1 MDVDRPKSPD
11 RRSKAYAMPIHFT
24 VRHWT
29 SFTDPATS
37 PPRPTALDALTV
49 HALANASGTE
59 TGSAATGTVTN
70 TTTDAG
76 VVTIG
81 TGPARG
87 PTATGITTATGSE
100 TESGIGIENGGGIV
114 MVSAVAVKETEP
126 EIDIAIETA
135 RGTGTGNANV
145 NVTGTAIGTMTG
157 TTGTTK
163 TDAGSVEKTRI
174 SMEMSAARGSDLT
187 KVLKNRLSQPRHPP
201 PACLHLHR
209 LSLTARVAELDL
221 ANPTVGTATGRLGV
235 LATRGMTLTSLLAF
249 ASGSVA
255 VH

>member
-87 PTATGITTATGSE
+87 PTATGITTATGTE

-145 NVTGTAIGTMTG
+145 NVIGTAIGTMTE

-187 KVLKNRLSQPRHPP
+187 KVQKSRASRPRRRLLDYQRPHHRLLLVLVAETVPAITTADLATDRRGVLGTLEMTLKNLP
-201 PACLHLHR
+201 
-209 LSLTARVAELDL
+209 VAES
-221 ANPTVGTATGRLGV
+221 P
-235 LATRGMTLTSLLAF
+235 
-249 ASGSVA
+249 VA
-255 VH
+255 L